1 MKKQP
6 KVKLDNVKL
15 KIHIAFNCIWHRIAQ
30 NLGFQSTEGT
40 GKNLPFKY
48 FRRDPN
54 LLRFS
59 VLPHRIIA
67 GEE

>member
-1 MKKQP
+1 MW
-6 KVKLDNVKL
+6 NL
-15 KIHIAFNCIWHRIAQ
+15 KYTLLLIASGTEVIAQ

-59 VLPHRIIA
+59 VLPHLIIA